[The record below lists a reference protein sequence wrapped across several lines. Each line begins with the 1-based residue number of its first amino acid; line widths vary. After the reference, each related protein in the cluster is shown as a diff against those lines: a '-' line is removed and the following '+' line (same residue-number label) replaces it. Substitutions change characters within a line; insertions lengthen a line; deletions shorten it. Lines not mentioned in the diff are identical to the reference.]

1 MQRVFLLGENI
12 VLHGIF
18 TFIVDTAA
26 GFLAGVLLLRFWMQ
40 AVRIRAPASIAQF
53 IFTLSDWLVLPL
65 RRLLPGIGGLDWA
78 SMVGA
83 FLVALAS
90 AAIEMLLL
98 STFPL
103 PIVFLSAVLQLVQW
117 IFYGFMGLLII
128 EAIFSWVNPNAPL
141 APFVRALNDPLMRP
155 LRRVIPPIA
164 NIDLTPIIALIALQ
178 VALQLV
184 RVFIA
189 ALV

>member
-18 TFIVDTAA
+18 TLIVDTVA

-53 IFTLSDWLVLPL
+53 IFTLSNWLVLPL

-90 AAIEMLLL
+90 TAIEMLLL
-98 STFPL
+98 SKFPL
-103 PIVFLSAVLQLVQW
+103 QIVLLSAVLQLVQW

-178 VALQLV
+178 VVLQLV

-189 ALV
+189 ALA

>member
-18 TFIVDTAA
+18 TVIVDTVA

-53 IFTLSDWLVLPL
+53 IFTLSNWLVLPL

-83 FLVALAS
+83 FLVALVS
-90 AAIEMLLL
+90 TAIEMLLL
-98 STFPL
+98 SKFPL
-103 PIVFLSAVLQLVQW
+103 QIVLLSAVLQLVQW

-178 VALQLV
+178 VVLQLV

>member
-1 MQRVFLLGENI
+1 M
-12 VLHGIF
+12 LHGIF
-18 TFIVDTAA
+18 TLIVDTVA

-90 AAIEMLLL
+90 TAIEMLLL
-98 STFPL
+98 STFPVQ
-103 PIVFLSAVLQLVQW
+103 IVLLSAVLQLVQW
-117 IFYGFMGLLII
+117 IFYGFTGLLII
-128 EAIFSWVNPNAPL
+128 EAIFSWVNPSAPL

-164 NIDLTPIIALIALQ
+164 NIDLTPVIALIALQ

-189 ALV
+189 ALA